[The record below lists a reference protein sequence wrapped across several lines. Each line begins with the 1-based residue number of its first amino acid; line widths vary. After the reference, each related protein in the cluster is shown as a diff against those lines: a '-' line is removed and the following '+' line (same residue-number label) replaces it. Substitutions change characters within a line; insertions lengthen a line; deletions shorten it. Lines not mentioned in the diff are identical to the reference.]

1 MKYHNFKKLF
11 DTSQNILF
19 LLERYNIEGLKMN
32 DKILHAYEI
41 ARERYED
48 IGINTEKIIA
58 RLKEI
63 PISIH
68 AWQGDDVGGFERP
81 NAEIT
86 GGGIIATGNYP
97 GKARN
102 IQELQQDLK
111 KALSLIPGSHRINLH
126 SFHGNFG
133 PKFVERNQYLP
144 EHFQCWIDWAKE
156 NNLKLDFN
164 STLFSHPKADDG
176 FTLSSKSK
184 EIRQFW
190 IEHVCRCREISAEI
204 GKQLESP
211 CIHNIWIPDGL
222 KDIPIDRKGY
232 RELLKNSLDAI
243 LEKKYPTSEM
253 KDTIEGKLFG
263 IGSESFVVGSYDFY
277 LSYAIAN
284 QMMVTLDTG
293 HFHPTESVGDKI
305 SAILPFIPEIMLHI
319 SRGVRWDSD
328 HVVIVSDEL
337 IQLTEEIVRSNNID
351 RIHLGLDYFDAS
363 INRIGA
369 WVIGVRAVQKSLL
382 YALVQPWDILKEYEE
397 NSQYFQRLAL
407 LEELKTLPYGAVWEY
422 FCLINNVPIGS
433 NWIKEIENYE
443 RDILFKRT

>member
-1 MKYHNFKKLF
+1 MNNEIKKV
-11 DTSQNILF
+11 
-19 LLERYNIEGLKMN
+19 
-32 DKILHAYEI
+32 YEI
-41 ARERYED
+41 AKKRYED
-48 IGINTEKIIA
+48 LGINTENILK

-63 PISIH
+63 SISIH
-68 AWQGDDVGGFERP
+68 AWQGDDVSGFERP
-81 NAEIT
+81 NAKLS

-102 IQELQQDLK
+102 IQELQKDLE
-111 KALSLIPGSHRINLH
+111 KALSLIPGSHRVNLH
-126 SFHGNFG
+126 SFHGDFG
-133 PKFVERNQYLP
+133 GKFIERNQYTP
-144 EHFQCWIDWAKE
+144 EYFQYWIDWAKE
-156 NNLKLDFN
+156 KELKLDLN

-204 GKQLESP
+204 GKQLKNP

-222 KDIPIDRKGY
+222 KDIPVDRMGY
-232 RELLKNSLDAI
+232 RELLKDSLDEI
-243 LEKKYPTSEM
+243 LQEKYPPSEM

-284 QMMVTLDTG
+284 QVMLTLDTG

-305 SAILPFIPEIMLHI
+305 SAILPFIPELMLHI

-328 HVVIVSDEL
+328 HVVILSNDL
-337 IQLTEEIVRSNNID
+337 IQLAEEIVRSKAMD

-369 WVIGVRAVQKSLL
+369 WVIGTRAVQKSLL
-382 YALVQPWDILKEYEE
+382 YALLQPWETLREYEE
-397 NSQYFQRLAL
+397 NGQYFQRLAF
-407 LEELKTLPYGAVWEY
+407 LEELKTLPFGPVWDY
-422 FCLINNVPIGS
+422 FCLKNNVPVGYS
-433 NWIKEIENYE
+433 WIKEIEKYE
-443 RDILFKRT
+443 NDVLRKRNKFKD

>member
-1 MKYHNFKKLF
+1 MNNEIKKV
-11 DTSQNILF
+11 
-19 LLERYNIEGLKMN
+19 
-32 DKILHAYEI
+32 YEI
-41 ARERYED
+41 AKKRYED
-48 IGINTEKIIA
+48 LGINTENILK

-63 PISIH
+63 SISIH
-68 AWQGDDVGGFERP
+68 AWQGDDVSGFERP
-81 NAEIT
+81 NAKLS

-102 IQELQQDLK
+102 IQELQKDLG
-111 KALSLIPGSHRINLH
+111 KALSLIPGSHRVNLH
-126 SFHGNFG
+126 SFHGDFG
-133 PKFVERNQYLP
+133 GKFIERNQYTP
-144 EHFQCWIDWAKE
+144 EYFQYWIDWAKE
-156 NNLKLDFN
+156 KELKLDLN

-204 GKQLESP
+204 GKQLKNP

-222 KDIPIDRKGY
+222 KDIPVDRMGY
-232 RELLKNSLDAI
+232 RELLKDSLDEI
-243 LEKKYPTSEM
+243 LQEKYPPSEM

-284 QMMVTLDTG
+284 QVMLTLDTG

-305 SAILPFIPEIMLHI
+305 SAILPFIPELMLHI

-328 HVVIVSDEL
+328 HVVILSNDL
-337 IQLTEEIVRSNNID
+337 IQLAEEIVRSKAMD

-369 WVIGVRAVQKSLL
+369 WVIGTRAVQKSLL
-382 YALVQPWDILKEYEE
+382 YALLQPWETLREYEE
-397 NSQYFQRLAL
+397 NGQYFQRLAF
-407 LEELKTLPYGAVWEY
+407 LEELKTLPFGPVWDY
-422 FCLINNVPIGS
+422 FCLKNNVPVGYS
-433 NWIKEIENYE
+433 WIKEIEKYE
-443 RDILFKRT
+443 NDVLRKRNKFKD

>member
-1 MKYHNFKKLF
+1 MNNEIKK
-11 DTSQNILF
+11 
-19 LLERYNIEGLKMN
+19 
-32 DKILHAYEI
+32 AYEI
-41 ARERYED
+41 AKRRYED
-48 IGINTEKIIA
+48 LGINTENILK

-68 AWQGDDVGGFERP
+68 AWQGDDVSGFERP
-81 NAEIT
+81 NAKLS

-102 IQELQQDLK
+102 IQELQKDLG
-111 KALSLIPGSHRINLH
+111 KALSLIPGSHRVNLH
-126 SFHGNFG
+126 SFHGDFG
-133 PKFVERNQYLP
+133 GKFIERNQYTP
-144 EHFQCWIDWAKE
+144 EYFQYWIDWAKE
-156 NNLKLDFN
+156 KELKLDLN

-204 GKQLESP
+204 GKQLKKP

-222 KDIPIDRKGY
+222 KDIPVDRMGY
-232 RELLKNSLDAI
+232 RELLKDSLDEI
-243 LEKKYPTSEM
+243 LQEKYPPSEM

-284 QMMVTLDTG
+284 QVMLTLDTG

-305 SAILPFIPEIMLHI
+305 SAILPFIPELMLHI

-328 HVVIVSDEL
+328 HVVILSNDL
-337 IQLTEEIVRSNNID
+337 IQLAEEIVRSKAMD

-369 WVIGVRAVQKSLL
+369 WVIGTRAVQKSLL
-382 YALVQPWDILKEYEE
+382 YALLQPWETLREYEE
-397 NSQYFQRLAL
+397 NGQYFQRLAF
-407 LEELKTLPYGAVWEY
+407 LEELKTLPFGPVWDY
-422 FCLINNVPIGS
+422 FCLKNNVPVGYS
-433 NWIKEIENYE
+433 WIKEIEKYE
-443 RDILFKRT
+443 NDVLRKRNKFKD

>member
-1 MKYHNFKKLF
+1 MNNEIKK
-11 DTSQNILF
+11 
-19 LLERYNIEGLKMN
+19 
-32 DKILHAYEI
+32 AYEI
-41 ARERYED
+41 AKRRYED
-48 IGINTEKIIA
+48 LGINTENILK

-68 AWQGDDVGGFERP
+68 AWQGDDVSGFERP
-81 NAEIT
+81 NAKLS

-102 IQELQQDLK
+102 IQELQKDLG
-111 KALSLIPGSHRINLH
+111 KALSLIPGSHRVNLH
-126 SFHGNFG
+126 SFHGDFG
-133 PKFVERNQYLP
+133 GKFIERNQYTP
-144 EHFQCWIDWAKE
+144 EYFQYWIDWAKE
-156 NNLKLDFN
+156 KELKLDLN

-190 IEHVCRCREISAEI
+190 IEHVSRCRNISAEI
-204 GKQLESP
+204 GKQLKNP

-222 KDIPIDRKGY
+222 KDIPVDRMGY
-232 RELLKNSLDAI
+232 RELLKDSLDEI
-243 LEKKYPTSEM
+243 LQERYPNSVM

-284 QMMVTLDTG
+284 QVMLTLDTG

-305 SAILPFIPEIMLHI
+305 SAILPFIPELMLHI

-328 HVVIVSDEL
+328 HVVILSNDL
-337 IQLTEEIVRSNNID
+337 IQLAEEIVRSKAMD

-369 WVIGVRAVQKSLL
+369 WVIGTRAVQKSLL
-382 YALVQPWDILKEYEE
+382 YALLQPWETLREYEE
-397 NSQYFQRLAL
+397 NGQYFQRLAF
-407 LEELKTLPYGAVWEY
+407 LEELKTLPFGPVWDY
-422 FCLINNVPIGS
+422 FCLKNNVPVGYS
-433 NWIKEIENYE
+433 WIKEIEKYE
-443 RDILFKRT
+443 NDVLRKRNKFKD